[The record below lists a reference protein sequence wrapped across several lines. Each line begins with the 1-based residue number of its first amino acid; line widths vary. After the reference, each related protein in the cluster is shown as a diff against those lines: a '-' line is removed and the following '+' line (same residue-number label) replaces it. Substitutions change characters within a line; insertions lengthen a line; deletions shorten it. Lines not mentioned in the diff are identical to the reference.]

1 MTLAPTVSDGCLLHF
16 PEDQAIAGR
25 AAAAAGLTPCA
36 IERHRFP
43 DGELRLRLPET
54 MPTRAV
60 LWRTLNDPNEKLV
73 ELLLVAQTARA
84 LGAQHL
90 TLVAPYL
97 AYMRQDIAF
106 NPGEVV
112 SQRVVGAF
120 LATLF
125 DAVVTVDPHLHRVST
140 LQEAVPVADAVVL
153 SGAPVLADWVH
164 QKRPGA
170 VLIGPDEE
178 SLQWVAQAAA
188 RHGWDHAVCRK
199 LRHGDRSV
207 SIELPTLAVRGRAVV
222 LMDDVASSGHTLAQA
237 AKLLLA
243 AGAASVDV
251 AVTHALFAEGALPL
265 VKAAGVGEVWSTDCI
280 AHASNAVSMVPALA
294 QALIRL
300 AGSPNLRLP

>member
-1 MTLAPTVSDGCLLHF
+1 MTLVDTAIHGCLLHL
-16 PEDQAIAGR
+16 PEDAEVAGR
-25 AAAAAGLTPCA
+25 AAAAAGLAPCA

-43 DGELRLRLPET
+43 DGELRLRLPEVVSQ
-54 MPTRAV
+54 RVV

-73 ELLLVAQTARA
+73 ELLLVAQTARL

-112 SQRVVGAF
+112 SQRVVGKF
-120 LATLF
+120 LAGLF

-153 SGAPVLADWVH
+153 SGAPVLADFVH
-164 QKRPGA
+164 QQRPDA

-188 RHGWDHAVCRK
+188 RHGWDHAVCLK
-199 LRHGDRSV
+199 QRHGDRAV
-207 SIELPTLAVRGRAVV
+207 SIELPALPVKGRAVV
-222 LMDDVASSGHTLAQA
+222 LVDDVASSGHTLAQA
-237 AKLLLA
+237 ARMLLA

-251 AVTHALFAEGALPL
+251 AVTHALFAEGALAL
-265 VKAAGVGEVWSTDCI
+265 VREAGVGEVWSTDCI
-280 AHASNAVSMVPALA
+280 VHESNAVSMVPALA
-294 QALIRL
+294 QALVAL
-300 AGSPNLRLP
+300 AGKAR

>member
-16 PEDQAIAGR
+16 PEDQEIAGR
-25 AAAAAGLTPCA
+25 AAAAADLQPCA

-43 DGELRLRLPET
+43 DGELRLRLPERL
-54 MPTRAV
+54 PERVV

-73 ELLLVAQTARA
+73 ELMLVAQTARM
-84 LGAQHL
+84 LGAHHL
-90 TLVAPYL
+90 ALVAPYL

-106 NPGEVV
+106 HPGEVV

-125 DAVVTVDPHLHRVST
+125 DAVITVDPHLHRVST
-140 LQEAVPVADAVVL
+140 LGEAVPVRDAVVL

-164 QKRPGA
+164 QQRRDA

-207 SIELPTLAVRGRAVV
+207 SIELPVLSVKGRAVV

-280 AHASNAVSMVPALA
+280 AHSSNAVSMVPALA
-294 QALIRL
+294 EALL
-300 AGSPNLRLP
+300 NLSDARSQKLP

>member
-1 MTLAPTVSDGCLLHF
+1 MTRSRRVSDGCLLHF
-16 PEDQAIAGR
+16 AEDREIAER
-25 AAAAAGLTPCA
+25 AAAAAGLQPCA

-43 DGELRLRLPET
+43 DGELRLRLPERL
-54 MPTRAV
+54 PERVV

-73 ELLLVAQTARA
+73 ELMLVAQTARM
-84 LGAQHL
+84 LGAHHL
-90 TLVAPYL
+90 ALVAPYL

-125 DAVVTVDPHLHRVST
+125 DAVITVDPHLHRVST
-140 LQEAVPVADAVVL
+140 LGEAVPVRDAVVL

-164 QKRPGA
+164 QQRRDA

-207 SIELPTLAVRGRAVV
+207 SIELPVLSIRERAVV

-280 AHASNAVSMVPALA
+280 AHSSNAVSMVPALA
-294 QALIRL
+294 EALV
-300 AGSPNLRLP
+300 NLSDARSQKLP

>member
-1 MTLAPTVSDGCLLHF
+1 MPVSIASHESFLLYF
-16 PEDQAIAGR
+16 SEDAEIAQR
-25 AAAAAGLTPCA
+25 AAEASNLLPRA

-43 DGELRLRLPET
+43 DGELRLRLPEAL
-54 MPTRAV
+54 PPRVV

-73 ELLLVAQTARA
+73 ELLLVAQTARS
-84 LGAQHL
+84 LGARHL

-112 SQRVVGAF
+112 SQRVVGKF
-120 LATLF
+120 LAGLF
-125 DAVVTVDPHLHRVST
+125 DAVITVDPHLHRVST
-140 LQEAVPVADAVVL
+140 LQEAVPLADAVVL
-153 SGAPVLADWVH
+153 SGAPVLADFVAL
-164 QKRPGA
+164 KRSNA

-188 RHGWDHAVCRK
+188 RHGWERAVCRK
-199 LRHGDRSV
+199 QRHGDRAV
-207 SIELPTLAVRGRAVV
+207 SIELPALAVKGRAVV

-251 AVTHALFAEGALPL
+251 AVTHALFAEGALAL
-265 VKAAGVGEVWSTDCI
+265 VKDAGVGEVWSTDCI
-280 AHASNAVSMVPALA
+280 AHESNAVSMVPALA
-294 QALIRL
+294 RALTGL
-300 AGSPNLRLP
+300 ADRAD